1 MSNIEYDND
10 HHNNHNDNAYNDRTD
25 NDHDHH
31 RTVQHNTA
39 NHSNDRGNNDNDNDN
54 GIVKCAVHD
63 HADYHKCALAGI
75 PSDRGKHEPILAGRD
90 VCWNGRDPCSGCPEK
105 TLDN

>member
-1 MSNIEYDND
+1 MLD
-10 HHNNHNDNAYNDRTD
+10 ANDRTD

-39 NHSNDRGNNDNDNDN
+39 NHSNDRGNNGNDNDN
-54 GIVKCAVHD
+54 GNGIVTNDKCAAHD
-63 HADYHKCALAGI
+63 HDNHHKCALDHTAGV
-75 PSDRGKHEPILAGRD
+75 PSDRRKHEPILAGCD
-90 VCWNGRDPCSGCPEK
+90 VYWNGRDPCSGCPEK